1 MGDAWSQLY
10 MKIWIMGR
18 NVDDGGK
25 GKELVQCTVEEVRR
39 SALRCRVVLA
49 PAALTHA
56 VF

>member
-1 MGDAWSQLY
+1 